1 MRTHRDPAGGP
12 RSWLT
17 PSSDL
22 DSRNGRFKDFADLL
36 AYAKANPG
44 KVSIAHSGNG
54 TTNHVA
60 ILQMQGATGLLAPAK
75 TPARVVEQLNK
86 ALNDALA
93 DPYVQKRLRD
103 LGIGAHAEQAPPPV
117 SGRALRFLQVVVRL
131 LGPFKTS
138 AVEAQEGFSRERCL

>member
-1 MRTHRDPAGGP
+1 MSP
-12 RSWLT
+12 RLLRLLRELAECACIATLLT
-17 PSSDL
+17 
-22 DSRNGRFKDFADLL
+22 
-36 AYAKANPG
+36 YAKANPG

-54 TTNHVA
+54 TTHHVA

-93 DPYVQKRLRD
+93 DPEVQKRLRD
-103 LGIGAHAEQAPPPV
+103 LGIGAHAEQAPPPALRESALRIRGPPV

-138 AVEAQEGFSRERCL
+138 TVEAQEGFSRERCL